1 MGGLG
6 KSWVLRAV
14 LTWDFGIR
22 GKIDFPLCE
31 ICAVKDKSPSGGVST
46 KVSYCPAAALRLVA
60 HRVGDTR
67 TEVTLTSLRVDSNAS
82 RRAFTK

>member
-6 KSWVLRAV
+6 KSWVPRTV

-31 ICAVKDKSPSGGVST
+31 VCAVKDKSPSGGVST
-46 KVSYCPAAALRLVA
+46 KVS
-60 HRVGDTR
+60 
-67 TEVTLTSLRVDSNAS
+67 
-82 RRAFTK
+82 